1 MQSRPLRR
9 LHGLLLLLCL
19 HGAAAGELRLDAP
32 EDIRALLTPWLD
44 AQATS
49 PRRLQTAASD
59 MLATEGY
66 FSPRFQFE
74 ETDGALRLTLD
85 PGPRTRI
92 DSLALTVDGP
102 VRPETRAALEA
113 EWRLPV
119 GQPFRQ
125 ADWNAAKQQVLA
137 ELLAE
142 EHADAR
148 LLDSQAEIDAER
160 QQAHLRAHYDAG
172 PRYRFGPLRIEG
184 LTRYDPAL
192 VARYN
197 RSVTPDAPYRERDL
211 ADLLTALQG
220 TPYFA
225 SVQAELLTA
234 ESETLDADTRR
245 APVLVRLRER
255 QPHRLALGGG
265 FSSNTGARVEGNVH
279 TADLFGQA
287 WELDTGLRLEQ
298 KRQTAYGD
306 IFLPPDAKQRRHSL
320 GLMGERSDIQNLQ
333 TERLAFG
340 VQQVQQRGSIEQRL
354 SLQWQRERREPADAE
369 MVISRALVPNAMW
382 TWRHVDS
389 LLEPRQGQVLQM
401 QVGGGSKAAGSD
413 QNFVRLHGRVQ
424 QYFSLGTH
432 TVLALRG
439 ELGRTYADN
448 RLHIPQDYLFRTGG
462 TGSVRGYAYQ
472 SLGIREGNAVV
483 GGRYLAVGSAEL
495 THWLDEQWGIA
506 AFIDA
511 GDAVDRL
518 SDARLAV
525 GYGLGAR
532 WRSPAGPLGVDL
544 AYGERTGKV
553 QLHFALS
560 IPF

>member
-1 MQSRPLRR
+1 MQPRPLRR
-9 LHGLLLLLCL
+9 LHGLVLLLCL

-66 FSPRFQFE
+66 FSPGFQFE
-74 ETDGALRLTLD
+74 ETDGALHLTLD

-211 ADLLTALQG
+211 ADLLAALQG

-298 KRQTAYGD
+298 KQQTAYGD
-306 IFLPPDAKQRRHSL
+306 IFLPPDAK
-320 GLMGERSDIQNLQ
+320 
-333 TERLAFG
+333 
-340 VQQVQQRGSIEQRL
+340 
-354 SLQWQRERREPADAE
+354 
-369 MVISRALVPNAMW
+369 
-382 TWRHVDS
+382 
-389 LLEPRQGQVLQM
+389 
-401 QVGGGSKAAGSD
+401 
-413 QNFVRLHGRVQ
+413 
-424 QYFSLGTH
+424 
-432 TVLALRG
+432 
-439 ELGRTYADN
+439 
-448 RLHIPQDYLFRTGG
+448 
-462 TGSVRGYAYQ
+462 
-472 SLGIREGNAVV
+472 
-483 GGRYLAVGSAEL
+483 
-495 THWLDEQWGIA
+495 
-506 AFIDA
+506 
-511 GDAVDRL
+511 
-518 SDARLAV
+518 
-525 GYGLGAR
+525 
-532 WRSPAGPLGVDL
+532 
-544 AYGERTGKV
+544 
-553 QLHFALS
+553 
-560 IPF
+560 